1 MVKKAIS
8 DSIYML
14 SLIHKKNKWFIPL
27 KILIIIIDCLKLL
40 INTLYIKFIVDA
52 MISKTIDDVFIIV
65 TIIQISFFILS
76 LLINL
81 LEKRVLERMQ
91 FKIQNELQN
100 DFIKQATKHDLQ
112 CYEDYDFYNSFTK
125 AMRVADNK
133 AISILNN
140 ITSLISSVFSIILL
154 GSVIGVLDYVLMFF
168 IVIMIIS
175 SSIDTILSN
184 HVSMELYDAS
194 EIINRQAEYLKR
206 VAHHH
211 DFAKEVRAYNLF
223 DFLRKKLNVAFNEKF
238 KMFKITNKKYWNIKL
253 IFSIINSLIIS
264 TTLLLYLAYMTMN
277 GHFTIGEFT
286 MLFGAVFTL
295 AGYMANIINVFSN
308 LNFESKYYISNLRKI
323 LDYQPKIEN
332 SGTLSI
338 DSTKQHTIE
347 FKNVSFTYPNS
358 NNKAINNVSFKINVN
373 EKVAIVGR
381 NGSGKSTIIKLLLRL
396 YDVDSGEIL
405 LDNINIKEYN
415 VYDLRACFSTIFQDY
430 KIYAFTIAE
439 NIMLNENINSSLI
452 DESLKYVDLYDKIQS
467 CKFQANTYVT
477 KEFDENGVNFSGGE
491 LQKIAIARAYVNNC
505 STMIL
510 DEANSALD
518 PIADYEMTTKMINQM
533 NDKMVIFVSHRLNS
547 IVNVEKILVF
557 KDGVLVESGKHEELL
572 KNKSLYYEMYSRQ
585 KNAME
590 SYEMLKAYE

>member
-1 MVKKAIS
+1 MIKKAIS
-8 DSIYML
+8 DSFYML
-14 SLIHKKNKWFIPL
+14 SIINKKNKWFIPL
-27 KILIIIIDCLKLL
+27 KILVIIINCLRLL
-40 INTLYIKFIVDA
+40 INTIYIKFIIDA
-52 MISKTIDDVFIIV
+52 MVSKTIDDVFILV

-112 CYEDYDFYNSFTK
+112 CYENYDFYNSFTK

-140 ITSLISSVFSIILL
+140 ITSLISSIFSIILL
-154 GSVIGVLDYVLMFF
+154 GTVIGSLDYVLIFF
-168 IVIMIIS
+168 IVIMIVTS
-175 SSIDTILSN
+175 SVDTILSN
-184 HVSMELYDAS
+184 NISMELYDAS

-223 DFLRKKLNVAFNEKF
+223 DFLRKKLNTAFNEKF
-238 KMFKITNKKYWNIKL
+238 KMFKITNKKYWNVKL

-264 TTLLLYLAYMTMN
+264 TALLFYLVYMTMN
-277 GHFTIGEFT
+277 GYFTIGEFT

-323 LDYQPKIEN
+323 LDYKPKIEN
-332 SGTLSI
+332 SGKIPI
-338 DSTKQHTIE
+338 DSKKEHTIE
-347 FKNVSFTYPNS
+347 FKNVSFSYPNS

-415 VYDLRACFSTIFQDY
+415 VYDLRACFSAVFQDY

-439 NIMLNENINSSLI
+439 NIMLDDNIDYSLV
-452 DESLKYVDLYDKIQS
+452 DESLKYVDLYNNIQS
-467 CKFQANTYVT
+467 FKFHSKTYIT

-491 LQKIAIARAYVNNC
+491 LQKIAIARIYVNNC

-510 DEANSALD
+510 DEANSSLD
-518 PIADYEMTTKMINQM
+518 PIADYEMTTKLIDQM
-533 NDKMVIFVSHRLNS
+533 NDKTVIFVSHRLNS
-547 IVNVEKILVF
+547 IIDVDNILVL
-557 KDGVLVESGKHEELL
+557 KDGRLVESGKHEELL
-572 KNKSLYYEMYSRQ
+572 MNKSLYYEMFSRQ

-590 SYEMLKAYE
+590 SYEKLKAYE